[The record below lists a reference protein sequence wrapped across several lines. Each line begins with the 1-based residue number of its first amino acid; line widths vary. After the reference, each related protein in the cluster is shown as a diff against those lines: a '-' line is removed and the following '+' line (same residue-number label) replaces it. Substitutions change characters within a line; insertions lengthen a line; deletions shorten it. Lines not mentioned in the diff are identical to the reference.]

1 MTPTLLFID
10 TNIFLDFYRQVG
22 WESDLSILK
31 HIGQHHDRIIT
42 TRQVEMEFKKN
53 RPRVIANSLAA
64 IKAPDWSGL
73 NLPAYLATSRQAS
86 GLSIRRTQI
95 KQLVETIQKRGR
107 RIFEK
112 PTQHDP
118 VYKVV
123 QRLFTANTPY
133 NLSRSKE
140 KEQKKALRLAW
151 RRFLLGYP
159 PRKATDTSIG
169 DAVNWEWVLNCAT
182 QATANVVIVSRDSD
196 YGVNLKGDGVYIN
209 DWLAQEFK
217 ERVNKRRNV
226 TLTDRLSEGLKQI
239 SIRVTKKEAKAEEE
253 FLQRDWLG
261 AGLGSSRLGT
271 LADFGV
277 GVASPFSSPLSNI
290 LGADLGS
297 SRLGTLADFGVGVAS
312 PFSSPLS
319 NILGADLDSS
329 QKHLPAAQPDDEEDN
344 D

>member
-1 MTPTLLFID
+1 MSVEGAMTLLFID

-22 WESDLSILK
+22 RESDLSILK
-31 HIGQHHDRIIT
+31 RIGQHHDRIIT

-53 RPRVIANSLAA
+53 RPRVIADSLAE
-64 IKAPDWSGL
+64 IKAPNWSGL

-112 PTQHDP
+112 PTRHDP
-118 VYKVV
+118 VYKVA

-140 KEQKKALRLAW
+140 KEQKKTLRLAW

-169 DAVNWEWVLNCAT
+169 DAVNWEWVVACAT

-217 ERVNKRRNV
+217 ERVNRRRNV

-239 SIRVTKKEAKAEEE
+239 SIRVTNKEAKAEEE
-253 FLQRDWLG
+253 FLQRQV
-261 AGLGSSRLGT
+261 SSRLAA
-271 LADFGV
+271 LA
-277 GVASPFSSPLSNI
+277 ASLPS
-290 LGADLGS
+290 S
-297 SRLGTLADFGVGVAS
+297 SRLAALAAS
-312 PFSSPLS
+312 LPSSS
-319 NILGADLDSS
+319 QMADLAASLPSSS
-329 QKHLPAAQPDDEEDN
+329 QMADLAASLPSSSQMADLAASLSLFLPEKS
-344 D
+344 